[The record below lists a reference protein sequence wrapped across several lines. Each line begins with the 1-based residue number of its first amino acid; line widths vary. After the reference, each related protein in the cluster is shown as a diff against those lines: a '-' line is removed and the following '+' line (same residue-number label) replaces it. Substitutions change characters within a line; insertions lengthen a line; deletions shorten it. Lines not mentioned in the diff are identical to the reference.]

1 MHGKTD
7 NITILKNSNIIKNI
21 PNTVKCSKHEIS
33 DMKKFPNEMSVEE
46 ILIKSSN
53 VGTLKIARMIG
64 QNKFESFIEKL
75 NLNSRA
81 DLELGELGTP
91 HSLKWNKCKLE
102 TISYGHGI
110 TTTPL
115 QLSLIHI

>member
-1 MHGKTD
+1 
-7 NITILKNSNIIKNI
+7 
-21 PNTVKCSKHEIS
+21 
-33 DMKKFPNEMSVEE
+33 MKKFPNEMSVEE

-102 TISYGHGI
+102 TVSYGHGI

-115 QLSLIHI
+115 QAATAYAAMVNGGYYVKPTLKRYSFEKKN